1 MVKLV
6 DTPDLGSGA
15 LRRVGS
21 SPIRRTKNQGKFGIS
36 LDFFLKGTV
45 LLKSIQT
52 QFIKKRTR
60 NVVQL
65 YNFDYFC
72 NIMRKIIAYKRYY
85 ADFMAKLSQPERI
98 KIMRALLLF
107 ETEDKI
113 PHHYIKYI
121 RDGIY
126 EFRVNYGNNEF
137 RIFFI
142 YDGDTIVVLFNCFK
156 KKTQKTPDSEIKKAV
171 QLKKEYYEQKE

>member
-1 MVKLV
+1 MK
-6 DTPDLGSGA
+6 
-15 LRRVGS
+15 
-21 SPIRRTKNQGKFGIS
+21 
-36 LDFFLKGTV
+36 
-45 LLKSIQT
+45 
-52 QFIKKRTR
+52 
-60 NVVQL
+60 
-65 YNFDYFC
+65 
-72 NIMRKIIAYKRYY
+72 KIIAYKRYY
-85 ADFMAKLSQPERI
+85 SDFMAKLSQPERI

-126 EFRVNYGNNEF
+126 EFRVNYGSNEF

-156 KKTQKTPDSEIKKAV
+156 KK
-171 QLKKEYYEQKE
+171 LKKRLIAKSRELYN